1 MGTKTQFSTGSQPLE
16 APSRGK
22 IALATVIALIVAAVI
37 LVVAVL
43 PAEYG
48 IDPVGTGKALGLM
61 DLAKAEEKPKAAPA
75 GGPDSETASIVP
87 VLETPKDGGA
97 PTVKGTFISQPA
109 SYKTDSRVIQLG
121 PGEGMEIKYHMPK
134 GGGLIY
140 SWTATDILNY
150 ELHGEPDKNPPGATI
165 GYFESYDLD
174 DKVGKKQS
182 NGVFIA
188 PSTGIHGWFW
198 ENKTAKPV
206 TLKLVSSGF
215 YDWIF
220 QNRNDEET
228 TLQPTDPK

>member
-1 MGTKTQFSTGSQPLE
+1 MESRTHSSNRPQPLE

-22 IALATVIALIVAAVI
+22 IALATVLALIVAVVL

-48 IDPVGTGKALGLM
+48 IDPLKTGKALGLM
-61 DLAKAEEKPKAAPA
+61 DLAKAEEKPQAASSADPA
-75 GGPDSETASIVP
+75 PASIVP
-87 VLETPKDGGA
+87 VLEASKAGGA
-97 PTVKGTFISQPA
+97 PTMKGTFISQPMG
-109 SYKTDSRVIQLG
+109 YKTDSRVIELA

-140 SWTATDILNY
+140 SWTATDIVAY
-150 ELHGEPDKNPPGATI
+150 EMHGEPDKNPPNTTI

-174 DKVGKKQS
+174 DKVGKNQS
-182 NGVFIA
+182 HGVFIA

-198 ENKTAKPV
+198 ENKNQKPV

-220 QNRNDEET
+220 QNRNDQET
-228 TLQPTDPK
+228 TLQPSDPK